1 MNREQQIFSD
11 ALEQPPGPARTALLD
26 AACAGQPELRARIE
40 ALLQAAAAAGD
51 FLAEAEAPVR
61 EAPGDRISNYRLVE
75 RIGEGGFG
83 VVYQAEQEEPVRR
96 TVALKIIKLGMDT
109 RAVVARFEA
118 ERQALALMDHPH
130 IARVFD
136 GGATAAGRP
145 FFVMELVRGQPITT
159 FCHQHRLTL
168 AERLDLFAQVC
179 HAVQHAHQKGVIHR
193 DLKPSNILVADSG
206 GQPVAKV
213 IDFGIAKATHEPL
226 TEKTLVSRHHEFIGT
241 PSYMSPEQVGL
252 GEIDVDTRSDIY
264 SLGALLYELLCDQPV
279 LDAKALL
286 AGGYAAVLQAI
297 HHAEPPP
304 LAHRFAGRPVTER
317 AAIAAR
323 RRTTPAR
330 LLADLRGDLDRIVR
344 KCLEKDRTRRYETT
358 EDLARDLERYRRN
371 EPVLARPATLGYR
384 ATKFVC
390 RHRRSVVA
398 ATVAGLVLAG
408 LGAYHARRLATE
420 RDRAQLEARKAAK
433 ASELLME
440 LLTAADPFRTPT
452 GTEPTNSGML
462 DASAARVRQEFANEP
477 GIRATIL
484 NAIGR
489 VYLRL
494 GLHGKARPL
503 LAEALA
509 ASRASGPPDLRLAQT
524 LCDLGVLQREEGD
537 TFGAA
542 ACFKEALALRRE
554 FLGDRNNDVAIV
566 LVELGR
572 TESIQERLDLAEPRF
587 REALAIRREVL
598 GDEHRETATSLGDL
612 AVLLW
617 QQGKLAEAERCFRQS
632 YAWHLKTVGPDHP
645 NVAQTMANLAAL
657 AVDQGRLAEAE
668 TLLRDALAI
677 FRRTVGESHWRTARA
692 AGQLADVWRRQGRT
706 EEAAQALDE
715 CRRAARASLG
725 DIHPLVADLAV
736 DRARVCLDRHEPGAA
751 EPLLR
756 EALRVQQ
763 QFYAPRGWRIAT
775 TKSLLGAALLGQG
788 RPAEAAPLLA
798 DASRVLPDLPG
809 PQGRETKATRERCA
823 VLARM
828 QVSGSR

>member
-1 MNREQQIFSD
+1 MNPEQQIFSD
-11 ALEQPPGPARTALLD
+11 ALEQPPGVARTAFLD

-40 ALLQAAAAAGD
+40 TLLRAADSAGE
-51 FLAEAEAPVR
+51 FLSGAEAPVR
-61 EAPGDRISNYRLVE
+61 DVPGDRISRYRLGE

-118 ERQALALMDHPH
+118 ERQALAMMDHPH

-136 GGATAAGRP
+136 GGATTAGRP
-145 FFVMELVRGQPITT
+145 YFVMELVRGQPITT
-159 FCHQHRLTL
+159 FCHEQRLTL
-168 AERLDLFAQVC
+168 ADRLDLFVQVC

-193 DLKPSNILVADSG
+193 DLKPSNILVAETG
-206 GQPVAKV
+206 GRPVAKV

-226 TEKTLVSRHHEFIGT
+226 TEKTLVSRHLEFIGT
-241 PSYMSPEQVGL
+241 PAYMSPEQVGL

-264 SLGALLYELLCDQPV
+264 SLGALLYELLTDLPV

-286 AGGYAAVLQAI
+286 TSGYAAVLQAI
-297 HHAEPPP
+297 HHAEP
-304 LAHRFAGRPVTER
+304 LAPSQRVAAQSAAER
-317 AAIAAR
+317 AAMAAR

-330 LLADLRGDLDRIVR
+330 MMADLRGDLDRIVR
-344 KCLEKDRTRRYETT
+344 KCLEKDRTHRYETT

-384 ATKFVC
+384 AAMFVR
-390 RHRRSVVA
+390 RHRRSVIA
-398 ATVAGLVLAG
+398 GTVAGLVLAG
-408 LGAYHARRLATE
+408 LGAYHARRLAIE
-420 RDRAQLEARKAAK
+420 RDRAQLEARKAVK

-440 LLTAADPFRTPT
+440 LLTTSDPFRTPT
-452 GTEPTNSGML
+452 GTEQTPSGML
-462 DASAARVRQEFANEP
+462 DASAARVRQEFTQEP
-477 GIRATIL
+477 GTRAAIL

-494 GLHGKARPL
+494 GLHDKARPL
-503 LAEALA
+503 LTEALA
-509 ASRASGPPDLRLAQT
+509 ASRTAGPPDLRLAQT
-524 LCDLGVLQREEGD
+524 LCDLGVLERELGD
-537 TFGAA
+537 TAGAVT
-542 ACFKEALALRRE
+542 CLKEALALRRQL
-554 FLGDRNNDVAIV
+554 LGDRNNDVAIV

-572 TESIQERLDLAEPRF
+572 TESLQERLDLAEPRF

-598 GDEHRETATSLGDL
+598 GDAHRETATSLGDL

-617 QQGKLAEAERCFRQS
+617 QQGKLAAAERCFRES
-632 YAWHLKTVGPDHP
+632 YAQHVKTVGPDHP
-645 NVAQTMANLAAL
+645 NAAQSMASLASL
-657 AVDQGRLAEAE
+657 AVDEGRLTEAE
-668 TLLRDALAI
+668 TLLRNAVAI

-692 AGQLADVWRRQGRT
+692 TGQLADVWRRLGRT
-706 EEAAQALDE
+706 EEAAQALDNS
-715 CRRAARASLG
+715 RQVARASLG
-725 DIHPLVADLAV
+725 DFHPLVADLAV
-736 DRARVCLDRHEPGAA
+736 DRARVCLDRHDPAAA

-763 QFYAPRGWRIAT
+763 HFYPPNGWRVAT

-798 DASRVLPDLPG
+798 DATRILPELPG
-809 PQGRETKATRERCA
+809 PQGRETQATRERCA
-823 VLARM
+823 LLVRM
-828 QVSGSR
+828 QTGS